1 MRLIA
6 TAVTLAL
13 FCFGVVNAEEFL
25 AKIIK
30 VDGTKVTLT
39 RAPRTIRLPTRLLTA
54 ADKVKVVKGKYDK
67 EAKKIA
73 APATPSRRASRTTC
87 SRRLARRV
95 FALSSSPTT
104 PNKKITE
111 IRVMTGGKK
120 KGPPAN

>member
-13 FCFGVVNAEEFL
+13 FCFGVINAEEFR

-30 VDGTKVTLT
+30 VDGTKVTLNKST
-39 RAPRTIRLPTRLLTA
+39 KDNKVADEILTV

-67 EAKKIA
+67 EAKKIVDGDA
-73 APATPSRRASRTTC
+73 IEKGLQADLFTKISEKGVRAFIVTDDTS
-87 SRRLARRV
+87 
-95 FALSSSPTT
+95 
-104 PNKKITE
+104 KKITE